1 MGRKPL
7 SDTSDENTESMEL
20 VAQSV
25 EAKAARKQEINA
37 RFLEE
42 GESYNLTVCLEKAR
56 MYQDQMASGMLGLGA
71 QLLLLKANEEHGN
84 FMAAV
89 EELGLSYRSANYA
102 MNAALKFGK
111 VQTSA
116 TFEGIGK
123 EKIRILT
130 VLDDEKAKD
139 LVNGEEV
146 DGLGDLDDV
155 AKMTVREL
163 KKAVRELRN
172 ERTKLQEEH
181 EKKLEA
187 VEKVVGQK
195 ESKIS
200 ELEME
205 LAGRQPP
212 TKEQLA
218 QTALDG
224 LKAPIMRELAAA
236 NEALRSCRQ
245 IVAQAQKIEGVNV
258 DQLTAFSEQCNDL
271 FQLLDDSYQDFC
283 QDMEY
288 IRPTKQE
295 A

>member
-7 SDTSDENTESMEL
+7 SDISDENTESMEL

-25 EAKAARKQEINA
+25 EAKASKKQEINT

-42 GESYNLTVCLEKAR
+42 GETYNLMVCLEKAK
-56 MYQDQMASGMLGLGA
+56 MYQEQMASGMLGLGA
-71 QLLLLKANEEHGN
+71 QLLLLKANEAHGN
-84 FMAAV
+84 FLAAI
-89 EELGLSYRSANYA
+89 EELGLAERSARYA
-102 MNAALKFGK
+102 MEAALKFGNR
-111 VQTSA
+111 QTSA
-116 TFEGIGK
+116 DLNILGK
-123 EKIRILT
+123 EKIRALT
-130 VLDDEKAKD
+130 VLDDDDAQD
-139 LVNGEEV
+139 LVNGDEV
-146 DGLGDLDDV
+146 DGLGDIDDV

-163 KKAVRELRN
+163 KKALRELRN
-172 ERTKLQEEH
+172 ERTKTQNEH
-181 EKKLEA
+181 EKQLEA
-187 VEKVVGQK
+187 VEEVVRRK
-195 ESKIS
+195 EGKIS

-205 LAGRQPP
+205 LAGKQPP
-212 TKEQLA
+212 TKEELA